1 MKSKRKNEA
10 WDFGTAEAQPSRA
23 PANGSVRPCDWH
35 DGDTPLKPDETAGCQ
50 GCGCLLETKVCDCC
64 KGEFLDYS
72 ARGSGDDII
81 RRPYVTTSG
90 DLYCDRCGR
99 EHDRAE
105 EEAQEDEG
113 YYDVP

>member
-1 MKSKRKNEA
+1 MKSERKNEA
-10 WDFGTAEAQPSRA
+10 WDFGTAEAKPSRA
-23 PANGSVRPCDWH
+23 PANGSERPCDWH
-35 DGDTPLKPDETAGCQ
+35 FGERPLDPDETVGCQ

-72 ARGSGDDII
+72 ARGFGDDII

-105 EEAQEDEG
+105 EEAQEDDG